1 MCMAVDSTHQ
11 LGSTLISEETR
22 LRPWFIFYIAGISY
36 GSPLSQSIPR
46 SVNTIFVLVWIGS

>member
-11 LGSTLISEETR
+11 LGSTLISEETQ
-22 LRPWFIFYIAGISY
+22 LRPWFIAYTAGISY
-36 GSPLSQSIPR
+36 GSPLSQLIPR